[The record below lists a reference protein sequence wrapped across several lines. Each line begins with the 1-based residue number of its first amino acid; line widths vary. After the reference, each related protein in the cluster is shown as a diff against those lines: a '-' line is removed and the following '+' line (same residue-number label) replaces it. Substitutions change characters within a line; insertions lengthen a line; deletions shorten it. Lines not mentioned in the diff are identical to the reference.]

1 MAVQAA
7 EMKAGKNIR
16 VVSILDYNKFDEMDK
31 AEQDKLTGGAKRI
44 VCAEAGISA
53 NWKQFATS
61 KNDLFCI
68 DRFGESGPAAKVAEH
83 LHFTAKD
90 LAEIL

>member
-31 AEQDKLTGGAKRI
+31 AAQDKLTGGAKRV

-90 LAEIL
+90 LAAIL

>member
-1 MAVQAA
+1 MVS
-7 EMKAGKNIR
+7 GKKIR
-16 VVSILDYNKFDEMDK
+16 VVSIIDFNKFDELEDAAQKEIM
-31 AEQDKLTGGAKRI
+31 GGASRV

-53 NWKQFATS
+53 NWKYYATS

-68 DRFGESGPAAKVAEH
+68 NRFGESGPAAKVAEH

-90 LAEIL
+90 LAALLNR